1 MMNLANCIRT
11 ALSAIRLNAMRSAL
25 TTLGIII
32 GVASVIVMTAI
43 GSGARRQIENQI
55 SSLGTNMLTLS
66 PGSRRLRGRRSEAGT
81 AKPFSEEDMQAL
93 LAQVHGISLA
103 TGSLGTTAPLIYGN
117 QNWTTTVEGV
127 HAEFPDVQDWEL
139 SDGRFFT
146 EREAR
151 SGVKFVVLGATVTQ
165 KLFGSASPVGEQIR
179 IRGVPFKVI
188 GTMEKRGQ
196 SGGWRDRDDVA
207 FVPIST
213 ARSRLVSERSAVP
226 NQVGRIYV
234 KVADTAQLRDIEEE
248 IAVLL
253 RSRRRLSAGRE
264 DDFSVRNIAE
274 IVKTRRA
281 AQQTLTWL
289 LAATAAIS
297 LVVGGIGIMNIML
310 VSVTERTREIGL
322 RMAVGARRRDILTQF
337 LTEAIVL
344 CLLGGAIGLALGIG
358 LAFVVAQIAKWP
370 VLINPQIIAVG
381 IGASAAVGLIF
392 GFLPARKAAGLN
404 PIDALR
410 YE

>member
-1 MMNLANCIRT
+1 MNITNSLRS
-11 ALSAIRLNAMRSAL
+11 ALNAIRLNAMRSAL

-43 GSGARRQIENQI
+43 GSGARKQIEDQI

-81 AKPFSEEDMQAL
+81 ARPFSENDMEAL
-93 LAQVHGISLA
+93 LDQIPGISLA
-103 TGSLGTTAPLIYGN
+103 TGSLSTTAPLIYGN
-117 QNWTTTVEGV
+117 QNWTTSVTGV
-127 HAEFPDVQDWEL
+127 HAEFPEVQDWEIE
-139 SDGRFFT
+139 DGRFFT
-146 EREAR
+146 DREAR
-151 SGVKFVVLGATVTQ
+151 SGVKFVVLGSTVAQ
-165 KLFGSASPVGEQIR
+165 KLFGAASPVGEQIR
-179 IRGVPFKVI
+179 VRGVPFKVI
-188 GTMEKRGQ
+188 GTMVKRGQ
-196 SGGWRDRDDVA
+196 SGGWRDRDDIA

-213 ARSRLVSERSAVP
+213 ARSRLASEKSSVP
-226 NQVGRIYV
+226 NPVGQIYV
-234 KVADTAQLRDIEEE
+234 KVANTEQLPEVEAEITA
-248 IAVLL
+248 LL
-253 RSRRRLSAGRE
+253 RARRRLSAARE

-281 AQQTLTWL
+281 AQQTLAWL

-337 LTEAIVL
+337 LTESIVL
-344 CLLGGAIGLALGIG
+344 CLLGGAIGLALGVG
-358 LAFVVAQIAKWP
+358 LAFVVAQIAEWP
-370 VLINPQIIAVG
+370 VLINPQIIALG

-392 GFLPARKAAGLN
+392 GFLPARKAARLN

>member
-1 MMNLANCIRT
+1 MNITNSLRS
-11 ALSAIRLNAMRSAL
+11 ALNAIRLNAMRSAL

-43 GSGARRQIENQI
+43 GSGARKQIEDQI

-81 AKPFSEEDMQAL
+81 AKPFSENDMEAL
-93 LAQVHGISLA
+93 LDQIPGISLA
-103 TGSLGTTAPLIYGN
+103 SGSLSTTAPLIYGN
-117 QNWTTTVEGV
+117 QNWTTSVTGV
-127 HAEFPDVQDWEL
+127 HAEFPEVQDWEIE
-139 SDGRFFT
+139 DGRFFT
-146 EREAR
+146 DREAR
-151 SGVKFVVLGATVTQ
+151 SGVKFVVLGSTVAQ
-165 KLFGSASPVGEQIR
+165 KLFGAASPVGEQIR
-179 IRGVPFKVI
+179 VRGVPFKVI
-188 GTMEKRGQ
+188 GTMVKRGQ
-196 SGGWRDRDDVA
+196 SGGWRDRDDIA

-213 ARSRLVSERSAVP
+213 ARSRLASEKSSVP
-226 NQVGRIYV
+226 NPVGQIYV
-234 KVADTAQLRDIEEE
+234 KVANTEQLPEVEAEITA
-248 IAVLL
+248 LL
-253 RSRRRLSAGRE
+253 RARRRLSAARE

-281 AQQTLTWL
+281 AQQTLAWL

-337 LTEAIVL
+337 LTESIVL
-344 CLLGGAIGLALGIG
+344 CLLGGAIGLALGVG
-358 LAFVVAQIAKWP
+358 LAFVVAQIAEWP
-370 VLINPQIIAVG
+370 VLINPQIIALG

-392 GFLPARKAAGLN
+392 GFLPARKAARLN